1 MLKKL
6 PLTIFLF
13 PERHFG
19 ESEFGRS
26 PTRPPPTA
34 NSETKME
41 EHFSKALFLHRRGS
55 QPLFLLLH
63 NFVCSLQKQQS
74 FLLCLPLAS
83 PFSALQAPTS
93 ATSLSSKCV
102 SSPRNGRSQS
112 AALGRPKKNI
122 TVKIRFFHHW
132 YFHLNINRR
141 NNLTCFLHAFLN
153 LLNQWNL

>member
-63 NFVCSLQKQQS
+63 NNFVQQQS
-74 FLLCLPLAS
+74 FLLCLPLWLLLFLLFRRLHRLLLFLLSVCLLQEMAAHS
-83 PFSALQAPTS
+83 PLLWEDQRKISQLKSDFSIIGIS
-93 ATSLSSKCV
+93 
-102 SSPRNGRSQS
+102 
-112 AALGRPKKNI
+112 I
-122 TVKIRFFHHW
+122 
-132 YFHLNINRR
+132 
-141 NNLTCFLHAFLN
+141 
-153 LLNQWNL
+153 